1 MSVGSEDWFATKL
14 FNSLKNALE
23 DVKNLHLDDKPIE
36 TGARVSSI

>member
-23 DVKNLHLDDKPIE
+23 DVKKS
-36 TGARVSSI
+36 AFR